1 MASRFQYL
9 YYTRFDPLENDL
21 KTRSLTYRQVLILSA
36 IVFVLSFLAAWT
48 FGGAALYPWQ
58 LLEQGDNEMAKHIL
72 LSIRLP
78 RIACACIVGAALSV
92 AGMLTQ
98 GLFRNPLASPSVIG
112 ISSGGS
118 LGAIIAF
125 YLGLHHAG
133 LWTLPMF
140 AFVGCVATTIIILAL
155 ARSANF
161 AAVEDLLLVGFA
173 MNSILSAISTFI
185 LSLSLKDFDKGP
197 AMMNWMLGNLAG
209 KTWDHVNIG
218 VVPIV
223 LALFAGLHLSYQ
235 LNVLSLGNDVA
246 QTIGIRLKRL
256 RLQSI
261 MVVSVLVATAVSIG
275 GILPFLGLIVPHF
288 SRLMVGSD
296 HKKLFFVSAINGM
309 TLLLLAD
316 LAARVMI
323 SPAEIQV
330 GVLISLFGS
339 PFFLWMFY
347 KRRRSYAQ

>member
-1 MASRFQYL
+1 MLWLTKNDSV
-9 YYTRFDPLENDL
+9 EIDL
-21 KTRSLTYRQVLILSA
+21 KPRPLTYPQVLILSS
-36 IVFVLSFLAAWT
+36 ILFVLSFLAAWT
-48 FGGAALYPWQ
+48 FGGAALYPWA
-58 LLEQGDNEMAKHIL
+58 LLDSADNEMANHIL

-78 RIACACIVGAALSV
+78 RIVCACIVGAALSV

-118 LGAIIAF
+118 LGAIVAF

-140 AFVGCVATTIIILAL
+140 ALVGCVLTTLIILAL
-155 ARSANF
+155 ARSSNF
-161 AAVEDLLLVGFA
+161 SAVEDLLLVGFA
-173 MNSILSAISTFI
+173 INAILSAISTFI
-185 LSLSLKDFDKGP
+185 LSISLKDFDKGP
-197 AMMNWMLGNLAG
+197 AMMNWMLGTLSG
-209 KTWDHVNIG
+209 KTWEHVSIG
-218 VVPIV
+218 VLPI
-223 LALFAGLHLSYQ
+223 LFALVAGLHLSYQ

-246 QTIGIRLKRL
+246 QTIGIKLKRL

-261 MVVSVLVATAVSIG
+261 MVISVLVATAVSIG

-288 SRLMVGSD
+288 SRLLVGSD

-309 TLLLLAD
+309 SLLLLAD

-323 SPAEIQV
+323 APAEIQV

-347 KRRRSYAQ
+347 KRKRSYAQ